1 MSVRP
6 GPRNLISDVAG
17 LTVGHAQD
25 DRVKSGVTVLL
36 PETGWVAA
44 ADIRG
49 GGPGTRETDA
59 LGPGRLVA
67 RADALVFS
75 GGSAFGLAA
84 ADGVMNWLAAR
95 GRGYDT
101 GAAVVPIVP
110 AAILYDLANEG
121 DKHWGM
127 EPPYR
132 ALALSACEG
141 AGADFAL
148 GRVGAGRGARAGG
161 LPGGIGSASAVDG
174 GAADG
179 GTVDGETGD
188 GTGVTVGALA
198 AVNSFGS
205 VTMADG
211 TFLAW
216 PFEMGDEFGGRRPTG
231 APESPEPHFP
241 KLARPRGN
249 TTLVA
254 VATDAA
260 LDHSQAI
267 RLAAMAQDG
276 LARAIR
282 PAHTPFDGDSVFT
295 LASGAAGRV
304 DALGL
309 ARIGAIAADCVA
321 RAIARAVYESAE
333 GLLNSAPTGT

>member
-17 LTVGHAQD
+17 LAVGHAQD
-25 DRVKSGVTVLL
+25 ARAMSGVTVLL

-59 LGPGRLVA
+59 LGPGRLVE

-101 GAAVVPIVP
+101 GAAIVPIVP
-110 AAILYDLANEG
+110 AAILYDLANDG
-121 DKHWGM
+121 DKQWGM

-132 ALALSACEG
+132 ALALAACEG

-161 LPGGIGSASAVDG
+161 SPGGIGSASAVDG
-174 GAADG
+174 EAGG
-179 GTVDGETGD
+179 GTGGETGA
-188 GTGVTVGALA
+188 TVGALA

-205 VTMADG
+205 ATMADG

-231 APESPEPHFP
+231 AREAPEPHFP

-260 LDHSQAI
+260 LDRSQAI

-282 PAHTPFDGDSVFT
+282 PAHTPFDGDSVFA
-295 LASGAAGRV
+295 LASGAAGPV

-309 ARIGAIAADCVA
+309 ARLGAIAADCVA
-321 RAIARAVYESAE
+321 RAIARAVYESAA
-333 GLLNSAPTGT
+333 GLLNSAPTGN